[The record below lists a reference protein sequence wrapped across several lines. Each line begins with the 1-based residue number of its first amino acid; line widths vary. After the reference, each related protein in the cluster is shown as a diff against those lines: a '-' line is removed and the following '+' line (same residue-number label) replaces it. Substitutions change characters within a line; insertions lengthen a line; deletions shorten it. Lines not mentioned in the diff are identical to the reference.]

1 MLIHILRSDFSPQDK
16 FIIIVAFLLSAMV
29 AIILHEVAHG
39 YVAKLNGDDTAKM
52 MGRLSLNPA
61 KHFDPLGFLMFAI
74 VGFGWAKPV
83 PINPNNF
90 KNYKKGVITTSLAG
104 VFANLICS
112 FVSFGLLLATVQI
125 GIVTDVYNTAEVAV
139 VIYKLFLYYFM
150 YSAII
155 NISLIAF
162 NIIPVY
168 PLDGF
173 NVLSMITKPNNRVVM
188 FLRRYGYYILL
199 GLLLIG
205 SVFPMFDVIGMYFSS
220 IQGFILNLF
229 TKIFGV

>member
-1 MLIHILRSDFSPQDK
+1 MILHIINSNETPRDK
-16 FIIIVAFLLSAMV
+16 FIIIVAFLFAALF
-29 AIILHEVAHG
+29 AIIFHEVAHG
-39 YVAKLNGDDTAKM
+39 YAAKLNGDDTAKS
-52 MGRLSLNPA
+52 MGRLSFNPA
-61 KHFDPLGFLMFAI
+61 KHFDPLGFLMFAL

-90 KNYKKGVITTSLAG
+90 KNFKKGVITTSLAG

-112 FVSFGLLLATVQI
+112 IVSFGLLLATVQI
-125 GIVTDVYNTAEVAV
+125 GISVGINNAV
-139 VIYKLFLYYFM
+139 GEIFYLLFMYFFLY
-150 YSAII
+150 STII

-173 NVLSMITKPNNRVVM
+173 NVLAMITKPGNRVVA
-188 FLRRYGYYILL
+188 FLRRYGYFILL

-205 SVFPMFDVIGMYFSS
+205 SVIPAFDVIGMYFNVVQVA
-220 IQGFILNLF
+220 IFKLF
-229 TKIFGV
+229 SLIFGSVI

>member
-1 MLIHILRSDFSPQDK
+1 MILHVLYSDATPRDK
-16 FIIIVAFLLSAMV
+16 FIIIVAFLFAALF
-29 AIILHEVAHG
+29 AIIFHEVAHG
-39 YVAKLNGDDTAKM
+39 YVAKLNGDDTAKL
-52 MGRLSLNPA
+52 MGRLSLNPL
-61 KHFDPLGFLMFAI
+61 KHFDPLGFLMFAL

-90 KNYKKGVITTSLAG
+90 KDFKKGVITTSLAG

-112 FVSFGLLLATVQI
+112 IVSFGLMLATVQI
-125 GIVTDVYNTAEVAV
+125 GLSAGITNEVGE
-139 VIYKLFLYYFM
+139 IFYLLFLYFFM
-150 YSAII
+150 YSTII

-173 NVLSMITKPNNRVVM
+173 NVLAMITKPGNKVVA

-199 GLLLIG
+199 GLLLLG
-205 SVFPMFDVIGMYFSS
+205 SVIPAFDIIGMYFAAVQSA
-220 IQGFILNLF
+220 IFRLF
-229 TKIFGV
+229 SLIFGSVM

>member
-1 MLIHILRSDFSPQDK
+1 MILHIINSSGSAREK
-16 FIIIVAFLLSAMV
+16 FIVIVAFMLAAMF
-29 AIILHEVAHG
+29 AIVIHEVAHG
-39 YVAKLNGDDTAKM
+39 YVAKLNGDNTAQM
-52 MGRLSLNPA
+52 MGRLTLNPV
-61 KHFDPLGFLMFAI
+61 KHFDPLGFIMFAL

-90 KNYKKGVITTSLAG
+90 ENYKKGVITTSLAG

-125 GIVTDVYNTAEVAV
+125 GISAGINSAV
-139 VIYKLFLYYFM
+139 GEIFYLLFMYFFM
-150 YSAII
+150 YSTII

-173 NVLSMITKPNNRVVM
+173 NVLAMITKPNNRMVM

-205 SVFPMFDVIGMYFSS
+205 SVIPTFDVIGMYFNAVQVA
-220 IQGFILNLF
+220 IFNLF
-229 TKIFGV
+229 SLIFGV